1 MERVASEELP
11 EESHRNFPASR
22 RFNRIEVDAVANGKW
37 DVLNHQGPYTH
48 KCFAHAFSLKEN
60 AQGPETL
67 NTRAVAVVTRVSNKL
82 TGRDFNPRVTLDVRT
97 QVDKLIQQATSL
109 ENLCQCYIGWL
120 VYSHRSFI
128 SPISQ
133 SLTLLSYF
141 QTGVHFGRRS
151 RRKASFVIGSKCER
165 DIFFPRKS
173 KEKSK
178 Q

>member
-1 MERVASEELP
+1 MLLQMVSACF
-11 EESHRNFPASR
+11 ESS
-22 RFNRIEVDAVANGKW
+22 
-37 DVLNHQGPYTH
+37 GPYTN
-48 KCFAHAFSLKEN
+48 KCFAHAFSIKEN

-82 TGRDFNPRVTLDVRT
+82 TGRDFNPRVTLDVQT

-133 SLTLLSYF
+133 SLTLLS
-141 QTGVHFGRRS
+141 
-151 RRKASFVIGSKCER
+151 
-165 DIFFPRKS
+165 
-173 KEKSK
+173 
-178 Q
+178 